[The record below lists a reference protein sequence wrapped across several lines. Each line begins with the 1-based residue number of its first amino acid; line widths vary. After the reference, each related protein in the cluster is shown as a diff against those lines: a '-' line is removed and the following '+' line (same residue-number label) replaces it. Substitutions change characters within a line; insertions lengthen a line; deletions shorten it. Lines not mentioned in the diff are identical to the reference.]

1 MSEKNG
7 SLGGNILRVLTA
19 NFWVSAVGFI
29 SSFIFPKILS
39 IDDYALYHTYT
50 LYLTYITI
58 LHLGFPSGMVI
69 NYAGKDY
76 EKIEKKQYKTEMVI
90 LGSVLS
96 FFAVVALVLSII
108 LRNQML
114 AFVALAIL
122 PNDLIGSYKSLLQA
136 WSKFKEFSVI
146 STILSTAIP
155 VIALLYYVVAG
166 ILPGNVYIIIN
177 LAVNWVIALFII
189 NEIGKKIK
197 GVKMNPVF
205 TAENWA
211 TEKTGIMLVLG
222 NYVHTLFTSSDKQ
235 FIKWFF
241 GNSEFAFYSF
251 GISMK
256 ALMTVFITSIAQPLF
271 PAMAQGK
278 FKDEDYSDLKELLII
293 FGSLSGC
300 AYFATSIIVNNFI
313 QKYINSLDVVGI
325 YFVVFPAMAV
335 VSCLYINLYKI
346 KNMMRLYLKTI
357 IGILGV
363 SIVTNAIAVKF
374 YPDYTGVA
382 IATVVTYYV
391 WFFLGFKQFK
401 FLKLTWKDMM
411 YLALYTVGFFFIT
424 RNLSDFIGMAVYF
437 CFIAVIAL
445 VFYRARVKQAIR
457 VVTRRKIN

>member
-1 MSEKNG
+1 M
-7 SLGGNILRVLTA
+7 
-19 NFWVSAVGFI
+19 
-29 SSFIFPKILS
+29 
-39 IDDYALYHTYT
+39 
-50 LYLTYITI
+50 
-58 LHLGFPSGMVI
+58 
-69 NYAGKDY
+69 
-76 EKIEKKQYKTEMVI
+76 
-90 LGSVLS
+90 
-96 FFAVVALVLSII
+96 
-108 LRNQML
+108 
-114 AFVALAIL
+114 
-122 PNDLIGSYKSLLQA
+122 
-136 WSKFKEFSVI
+136 
-146 STILSTAIP
+146 
-155 VIALLYYVVAG
+155 
-166 ILPGNVYIIIN
+166 
-177 LAVNWVIALFII
+177 
-189 NEIGKKIK
+189 
-197 GVKMNPVF
+197 
-205 TAENWA
+205 
-211 TEKTGIMLVLG
+211 
-222 NYVHTLFTSSDKQ
+222 
-235 FIKWFF
+235 
-241 GNSEFAFYSF
+241 
-251 GISMK
+251 
-256 ALMTVFITSIAQPLF
+256 
-271 PAMAQGK
+271 
-278 FKDEDYSDLKELLII
+278 LII

-445 VFYRARVKQAIR
+445 VFYSARVKQAIR

>member
-1 MSEKNG
+1 MSKNNG

-76 EKIEKKQYKTEMVI
+76 DQIDPKQYKTEMI
-90 LGSVLS
+90 LLGSVLS

-108 LRNQML
+108 LHNQML

-136 WSKFKEFSVI
+136 WSKFKEFSII

-155 VIALLYYVVAG
+155 VVALLYYVIAG

-177 LAVNWVIALFII
+177 LTVNWVIALFII
-189 NEIGKKIK
+189 NEIYKKIK
-197 GVKMNPVF
+197 GVKMNPVL
-205 TAENWA
+205 TAENLA

-222 NYVHTLFTSSDKQ
+222 NYVHTLFTSADKQ

-278 FKDEDYSDLKELLII
+278 FKDEDYSGLKELLII
-293 FGSLSGC
+293 FGSLSGY

-313 QKYINSLDVVGI
+313 QKYTNSLDVVGI

-357 IGILGV
+357 IGVLGV
-363 SIVTNAIAVKF
+363 SIVTNALAVKL

-382 IATVVTYYV
+382 IATVVTYYF

-401 FLKLTWKDMM
+401 FLKLTIRDIL
-411 YLALYTVGFFFIT
+411 YLAFYTAGFFFTT
-424 RNLSDFIGMAVYF
+424 RNLNDFVGMAVYF
-437 CFIAVIAL
+437 AFIAVIAL
-445 VFYRARVKQAIR
+445 IFYRDRVKQAVRII
-457 VVTRRKIN
+457 TKRKIT